1 VIDLDELARAG
12 IRDAHGRRGL
22 LEYLDSLGF
31 SAEELVEA
39 EREGRLFAL
48 AGDVLMRSG
57 RRVHSL
63 RSAAE
68 ALGRPLA
75 DVEQA
80 WAALGLTVT
89 DADQIALTEADV
101 DGLRTWSDLAATT
114 GAASA
119 LGVLRVLGATMARFA
134 EAESS
139 AIRAGAPDIQLNH
152 THDELATARAYA
164 GAAGFVP
171 RVGRLI
177 DAVHRQHLESARMYF
192 ETVLTDTSPTV
203 LCGVGFVDLSGFTA
217 LTQLLTPGELS
228 ELLSVFSASVSDVV
242 HADGGRVVKFIGDAV
257 MWVSPTPDRLA
268 TAAADLVEHPKAR
281 EAGVQVRAGL
291 AYGPVLA
298 LDGDYFGNAVNL
310 AARLVAS
317 AEPEQIL
324 MTADLHEQLP
334 EWPATPVA
342 PLALRGFAE
351 PVQAYALCRPVATT
365 VEAGGGP
372 CDEQVSPTGKYRH
385 P

>member
-1 VIDLDELARAG
+1 VIDLDKLAAAG
-12 IRDAHGRRGL
+12 IRDAHARREL

-31 SAEELVEA
+31 STDELVAA

-57 RRVHSL
+57 RHVHSI
-63 RSAAE
+63 RTAAA
-68 ALGRPLA
+68 ALGRPIA
-75 DVEQA
+75 EIEQA
-80 WAALGLTVT
+80 WAALGLTVV
-89 DADQIALTEADV
+89 DADQIALSGVDVEA
-101 DGLRTWSDLAATT
+101 LRTWSDLSAAA
-114 GAASA
+114 GPAAS

-139 AIRAGAPDIQLNH
+139 AIRAGVPEIQMDH

-164 GAAGFVP
+164 GVAAFVP
-171 RVGRLI
+171 RIGTLI

-192 ETVLTDTSPTV
+192 EDVVRDTSATV
-203 LCGVGFVDLSGFTA
+203 VCGVGFVDLSGFTA
-217 LTQLLTPGELS
+217 LTQLLTPAELS
-228 ELLSVFSASVSDVV
+228 ELLSEFSATVNDVV

-257 MWVSPTPDRLA
+257 LWVSPTVERLA

-281 EAGVQVRAGL
+281 EAELQVRAGL
-291 AYGPVLA
+291 AYGPTLA

-324 MTADLHEQLP
+324 ATGVVRDELP
-334 EWPATPVA
+334 EWTADALA
-342 PLALRGFAE
+342 PLTLRGFHD
-351 PVQAYALCRPVATT
+351 PVQAYALRRPAATVGVT
-365 VEAGGGP
+365 VRGG
-372 CDEQVSPTGKYRH
+372 RR
-385 P
+385 